1 MLRLNCFIT
10 VSPGNRE
17 SVIAAARRLTEAS
30 RQQDGCVGYDILE
43 SATRHDSLMIV
54 ETWRDRIALDA
65 HSASEVFKNEV
76 GFMKSCAVFRTDIF
90 EF

>member
-30 RQQDGCVGYDILE
+30 RQQDGCVDYDILE
-43 SATRHDSLMIV
+43 SATRHDSLMI
-54 ETWRDRIALDA
+54 
-65 HSASEVFKNEV
+65 
-76 GFMKSCAVFRTDIF
+76 DIF